1 MVGFAPFIGSIFLFA
16 FTYWED
22 DKKNTLHFSLLW
34 LHFPDFASA
43 EPEVGGGVQQFFF
56 FFCVRVLWNW
66 ASSGWTHCGH
76 VFIQYL
82 KKKEFLI
89 DFLKKW
95 SRSSTLG
102 RRVRGYSIL
111 INPFC
116 SWIFYEYFD
125 GNIVHVSF
133 FLCWARNTNQ
143 QIDLFQ
149 LFFGKKQRNLNE
161 KNWKLRFFFII
172 DVLLWKNRQR
182 FSVKFRLVCF
192 VWIFSHKKSSSINN
206 MVKHDLTN
214 SWQ

>member
-1 MVGFAPFIGSIFLFA
+1 MTKKTHFIF
-16 FTYWED
+16 
-22 DKKNTLHFSLLW
+22 HFYDFISLILRPRNRKW
-34 LHFPDFASA
+34 VVASSN
-43 EPEVGGGVQQFFF
+43 F
-56 FFCVRVLWNW
+56 FFCPCPLELSQFRLDALWTRFH
-66 ASSGWTHCGH
+66 SI
-76 VFIQYL
+76 FE

-161 KNWKLRFFFII
+161 KKIENCVFFSLLTFYCEKI
-172 DVLLWKNRQR
+172 DSDSL
-182 FSVKFRLVCF
+182 
-192 VWIFSHKKSSSINN
+192 
-206 MVKHDLTN
+206 
-214 SWQ
+214 

>member
-1 MVGFAPFIGSIFLFA
+1 MTDYSPARFSVQS
-16 FTYWED
+16 D
-22 DKKNTLHFSLLW
+22 FSLLVENVTDDDDGVYTCSIQSDPPVVTNYVVRVEGSRFLLVFFSLLVW
-34 LHFPDFASA
+34 VRFFVFLNEILSGRFCPIHWIHFF
-43 EPEVGGGVQQFFF
+43 VCIYLLGGWQKKHTSFFTSMTSFPWFCVRGTGSGWWRPATFFF
-56 FFCVRVLWNW
+56 VRVLWNW

-133 FLCWARNTNQ
+133 FFMLSQNY
-143 QIDLFQ
+143 
-149 LFFGKKQRNLNE
+149 
-161 KNWKLRFFFII
+161 
-172 DVLLWKNRQR
+172 
-182 FSVKFRLVCF
+182 
-192 VWIFSHKKSSSINN
+192 
-206 MVKHDLTN
+206 
-214 SWQ
+214 